1 MGGKY
6 HSWIQVVIA
15 KAVKGGFGDN
25 EILKLIKEV
34 HQDNRGIGY
43 VWPES
48 YQKQINYTKRG

>member
-1 MGGKY
+1 MLKQLKEVGPDK
-6 HSWIQVVIA
+6 
-15 KAVKGGFGDN
+15 

-48 YQKQINYTKRG
+48 YQKQINYTRRENR